1 MRSKLK
7 FKTTAVCPKC
17 GKILVT
23 ESAYNDYPLQCLSC
37 DEDFYFMETDVDEYQ
52 THVYLPLKENDN
64 EVEKFFRSE
73 YAAKMKH
80 GFAKMTF
87 HDFRLL
93 ESIGW
98 VKAHTEIRLEN
109 LLEEGEKIQKY
120 FLVEKNNFYSIH
132 ECIMDEWSSDL
143 GAALED
149 TLHRLLDEGADR
161 ERIYEIT
168 GMFHEDGNEE
178 TLRLYDATSI
188 DLGYYIETISELM
201 NEEE

>member
-64 EVEKFFRSE
+64 EVEKLFRSE
-73 YAAKMKH
+73 YATEMKH
-80 GFAKMTF
+80 GYAKMTF

-98 VKAHTEIRLEN
+98 VKDHVEIRLED
-109 LLEEGEKIQKY
+109 LLEEEEKIQKY
-120 FLVEKNNFYSIH
+120 VLVNDPYATY
-132 ECIMDEWSSDL
+132 ECIMDKESSDL

-178 TLRLYDATSI
+178 SLRFCDVTSI
-188 DLGYYIETISELM
+188 DLGYYIEGISGLI
-201 NEEE
+201 NE